1 MLNKLKYV
9 LFGMLMLFCFT
20 ACSNTKV
27 DSGANNSNGSGI
39 NGNDSGIKNDNT
51 IGSYLNSNETILYEY
66 DYGNGEYI
74 ENVGKDTVVQYIIV
88 FKDQKATVYHVFGM
102 NLTLGQLSKMSES
115 EIKDKLADWDKA
127 SKEKLI
133 ANKKAGLTGSSDRF
147 KKLELEKLNI
157 KEHEN
162 EYYNPVVTEY
172 KFIVETDPSG
182 NYTKEERIS
191 FDRWVSNLSLKD
203 YDDKNIYVTEYGDE
217 ISFESL
223 TPKKVFDTSYIIST
237 RNGKSNFAI
246 RYNEKMNLYVD
257 TPKSNLNNIE
267 IK

>member
-27 DSGANNSNGSGI
+27 DSGANNSNESGI

-51 IGSYLNSNETILYEY
+51 IGSYLNSNETILYDFY
-66 DYGNGEYI
+66 HLTGEDI
-74 ENVGKDTVVQYIIV
+74 KNVGKDTVVRYIIV
-88 FKDQKATVYHVFGM
+88 FKDQKATVYRIFEL
-102 NLTLGQLSKMSES
+102 NITLGQLSKMSES
-115 EIKDKLADWDKA
+115 EIKEKLADWDKS

-133 ANKKAGLTGSSDRF
+133 ADKKAQRKGSTDSF

-162 EYYNPVVTEY
+162 EYYNAVVTDY

-182 NYTKEERIS
+182 NYTKKETIRFERWLS
-191 FDRWVSNLSLKD
+191 DLSLNTT
-203 YDDKNIYVTEYGDE
+203 DDKNIYTTEEFYDTD
-217 ISFESL
+217 FESL
-223 TPKKVFDTSYIIST
+223 LPIKIFDTSYIIST
-237 RNGKSNFAI
+237 DHGKSRFGI